1 MGGSGVGDTRGV
13 PLWGHSPPPPRWAQ
27 VLQAGRFSAVWRGT
41 LQQRPVAIKAFA
53 AGAARRW
60 AAERAVHELPLM
72 EHENVA
78 KLLGT
83 RGAGPCARGGLL
95 VLQLY
100 PAVSAGEGGEGVWDV
115 GGLLGARM
123 GAHGS
128 ASLHVDAGRGWAFV
142 ERIAASGRA
151 RPWMATW
158 GRAAPQRHRSACSRR
173 VPPGAPH
180 YPQLPPPARPPPVP
194 PRAPCS
200 TSFASTSPRGPAVC
214 AWRYPSPA
222 ASPSCTRSCGATV
235 SAPRPPPRPPTC
247 DPAVGDASPRPQGC
261 TNPAWCTATSAVRT
275 CWCATTARAPSG
287 TSGSPWRCR
296 PALTAA
302 AGRERRTSAG

>member
-13 PLWGHSPPPPRWAQ
+13 PLWGHSPPPPLGAGA
-27 VLQAGRFSAVWRGT
+27 AGRALLGGVEGHSAAAPGRHKSLRCGGGPALGGRAGGARTAADGARERGEAVGHP
-41 LQQRPVAIKAFA
+41 RGRAVREGGA
-53 AGAARRW
+53 AGAA
-60 AAERAVHELPLM
+60 ALPGR
-72 EHENVA
+72 EC
-78 KLLGT
+78 G
-83 RGAGPCARGGLL
+83 GGRGG
-95 VLQLY
+95 
-100 PAVSAGEGGEGVWDV
+100 
-115 GGLLGARM
+115 GL
-123 GAHGS
+123 
-128 ASLHVDAGRGWAFV
+128 GRGWAAGSADGRAR
-142 ERIAASGRA
+142 ERIAARGCGTRVGVRGAHRCLWPCPAVDGDVWPRS
-151 RPWMATW
+151 PT
-158 GRAAPQRHRSACSRR
+158 AAPLRLQ
-173 VPPGAPH
+173 PPRTPGCPALSPT
-180 YPQLPPPARPPPVP
+180 PPRPSPPVP

-214 AWRYPSPA
+214 AWRYPWPA